1 MNNKDGLVNGT
12 VKKSSSINV
21 HFLRSIMLQ
30 LLETIH
36 QVRHPR
42 RNQLQLKL
50 LLLTVVFVLQNAEG
64 LPIQCRASD
73 RVLNATLPDDQP
85 KENSL
90 VAEPDAINQSSSD
103 IGNDSRSTKEEAAK
117 EELKEWLTVVSD
129 NTLEMHKR
137 EMPAYWRLISLA
149 KAETFSSMTERAR
162 KSPAFSE
169 FFLAAPEHRG
179 ELVSLDVNVRR
190 VLKYPV
196 NEGNPAKVQNL
207 YEIWGWTNQAK
218 SWLYVFVTPELPE
231 GSNESTLVNRT
242 VTFTGYFFKLQGY
255 HSGMARQNNQPLVA
269 PLLIGKLAPHKASE
283 SSKQQPNL
291 RFYLVALCVLGIC
304 GLRVLMKYL
313 LRPKQASFST
323 GYKTMSNRPAE
334 NDAKFD
340 WLDIDDTEVKQPKSG
355 E

>member
-1 MNNKDGLVNGT
+1 
-12 VKKSSSINV
+12 
-21 HFLRSIMLQ
+21 MLQ

-36 QVRHPR
+36 QVQHPR
-42 RNQLQLKL
+42 RNQLQPKL
-50 LLLTVVFVLQNAEG
+50 LLLTVVFVLLNAEG
-64 LPIQCRASD
+64 LSIQCRASD
-73 RVLNATLPDDQP
+73 RVLNATGSNDQP
-85 KENSL
+85 KEISQI
-90 VAEPDAINQSSSD
+90 AEPDAASQSNSD
-103 IGNDSRSTKEEAAK
+103 VRNDSDSTNDEAAK

-137 EMPAYWRLISLA
+137 EMPAYWRLVSMV
-149 KAETFSSMTERAR
+149 KGETYASMTERAR

-169 FFLAAPEHRG
+169 FYLAPLKHRG
-179 ELVSLDVNVRR
+179 DLVSLDVNIRR

-242 VTFTGYFFKLQGY
+242 ATFTGYFFKLQGY

-283 SSKQQPNL
+283 STKPKPNS

-304 GLRVLMKYL
+304 GLRVLVKYL
-313 LRPKQASFST
+313 LRPKQASFTT
-323 GYKTMSNRPAE
+323 GYKTMSNRSAE
-334 NDAKFD
+334 NDTKFD
-340 WLDIDDTEVKQPKSG
+340 WLDMDDTELKQPKSG
-355 E
+355 L